1 MDNITKKVGE
11 EISRG
16 CIGSNTECPYHPS
29 HFKGQNCTFCYCPF
43 YPCND
48 PDLGHNIVSRNGK
61 DLWDCINCLFIHR
74 NDVCEFVMSEIRR
87 MGITDPKD
95 PRIKGILPEAK
106 KRFCRRGGALMVVGA
121 TSDAGKSVT
130 VAAICRILQRRG
142 YLVTPF
148 KSQNMSLNSKV
159 TRSGAEVAMI
169 QDFQAKA
176 ACLSNPDYQMN
187 PILLKPKGDTRSQV
201 VVEGK
206 PYGDYDVPGYYNE
219 FVPGPG
225 IEIVKRNVEFLK
237 KRFDFVV
244 MEGAGSPAEIN
255 IYDRDIANMKAA
267 EIADAACLLV
277 VNADWGGSFAYA
289 LGTVELIPEKD
300 RKRIKG
306 IIINN
311 VRGDVSRMRPGADKL
326 EEILGIPV
334 VGIIPHAD
342 VFLPSED
349 SESFRSKLKAGT
361 GKTIISVI
369 KFPRIANFTDID
381 PLLMEDVTIRFV
393 DRAEDLD
400 GSDAVILPGTKNT
413 IGDLA
418 WMRANGIADKIT
430 GFRGKIPILG
440 LCGGYQMMGAVLKD
454 PKALEGS
461 VPGDT
466 PGLGFFENTTE
477 WMEYRKRVVRNEGVL
492 LKTGEPVTGYEIHM
506 GISEVAEEPLFRIDR
521 WKSSENEGSVRED
534 ELLFGTYLHGVFDKP
549 AFRKYFLSFTKH
561 AGESTETRETEDY
574 DDYLEHSIEVLADTF
589 ESGFD
594 MDVFMKIAEG
604 VR

>member
-1 MDNITKKVGE
+1 M
-11 EISRG
+11 
-16 CIGSNTECPYHPS
+16 
-29 HFKGQNCTFCYCPF
+29 
-43 YPCND
+43 
-48 PDLGHNIVSRNGK
+48 
-61 DLWDCINCLFIHR
+61 
-74 NDVCEFVMSEIRR
+74 
-87 MGITDPKD
+87 
-95 PRIKGILPEAK
+95 
-106 KRFCRRGGALMVVGA
+106 
-121 TSDAGKSVT
+121 
-130 VAAICRILQRRG
+130 
-142 YLVTPF
+142 
-148 KSQNMSLNSKV
+148 
-159 TRSGAEVAMI
+159 
-169 QDFQAKA
+169 
-176 ACLSNPDYQMN
+176 
-187 PILLKPKGDTRSQV
+187 
-201 VVEGK
+201 
-206 PYGDYDVPGYYNE
+206 
-219 FVPGPG
+219 
-225 IEIVKRNVEFLK
+225 
-237 KRFDFVV
+237 
-244 MEGAGSPAEIN
+244 
-255 IYDRDIANMKAA
+255 
-267 EIADAACLLV
+267 
-277 VNADWGGSFAYA
+277 
-289 LGTVELIPEKD
+289 
-300 RKRIKG
+300 
-306 IIINN
+306 
-311 VRGDVSRMRPGADKL
+311 
-326 EEILGIPV
+326 
-334 VGIIPHAD
+334 
-342 VFLPSED
+342 
-349 SESFRSKLKAGT
+349 
-361 GKTIISVI
+361 I

-594 MDVFMKIAEG
+594 MDVLMKIAEG